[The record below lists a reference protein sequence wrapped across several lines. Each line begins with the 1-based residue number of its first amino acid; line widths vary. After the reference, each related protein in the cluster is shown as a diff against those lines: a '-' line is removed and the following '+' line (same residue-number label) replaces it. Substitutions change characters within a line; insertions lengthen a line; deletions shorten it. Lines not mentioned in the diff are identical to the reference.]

1 MSSRISSHARGD
13 PGRYRARAGGRTMFS
28 SPITR
33 HAAVYPRTEAPAR
46 RWPLNALVIAAVL
59 LIGAALTALA
69 WREAVHDQRS
79 MIDRALIARA
89 TQIETILTDRLMAYE
104 ALMLA
109 GVGLFDASEEV
120 NEEEWRAFALRL
132 RAATLYPGLQGY
144 GYARRI
150 VAGHESGGSASRD
163 RTAIIYLEP
172 LTDRNRAALG
182 FDMMSEEVRR
192 RAMERARDNGVAALT
207 GRVTLVQEITARK
220 QPGFLMYQ
228 PVYQHGVPLDTVAE
242 RREAL
247 LGYVY
252 GPFRTEDFLT
262 AVLGDLMLDVHLEVL
277 DAPRARRPVPIFTS
291 QTRAASNGREY
302 ERSRTLDLMG
312 HSWLLKLQP
321 TEAFLG
327 ARGASSDARSV
338 LWLGAAGTMLI
349 AAFVWTLALSRTRLA
364 RQLDAEQRA
373 SERERHAA
381 EILANSLD
389 AHVSIDAE
397 DRVVDWNRQAETVF
411 GWTADEAHGRKLAEL
426 IVPERYREA
435 HLAAIRTFPTRKTH
449 PLVGKRIEMPAVRRD
464 GEEITVEL
472 SILASA
478 PAGRALY
485 SASVRDVTEI
495 KRHEAEI
502 LALNATLEQ
511 RVAQRTQEL
520 AQANQQLEAF
530 AQNVSHDLRA
540 PLRAID
546 GFVRL
551 AAEESE
557 PSGSPAKRHL
567 GAAGRQIRKMQHMI
581 DDLLKLAFIGRQPM
595 ERREVDLR
603 EMVLAIT
610 PDLNVHRPPAAVSV
624 ADDLGVV
631 NADPAL
637 LEHALRNLLS
647 NAFKFSRG
655 ASEPRIEIGVMQQ
668 DGERVYY
675 VRDNGVG
682 FEPERTGRLFRA
694 FTRLHSASEFEGS
707 GVGLTIVQSVI
718 ERHGGRIW
726 ADAEPGAGATFYFTI
741 GMTA

>member
-1 MSSRISSHARGD
+1 ML
-13 PGRYRARAGGRTMFS
+13 S

-33 HAAVYPRTEAPAR
+33 HAAAYPRTEAPAR
-46 RWPLNALVIAAVL
+46 RWPLNALVIAAVV

-69 WREAVHDQRS
+69 LREAVHDQRS

-89 TQIETILTDRLMAYE
+89 TQIETVLTDRLMAYE
-104 ALMLA
+104 ALLVA

-120 NEEEWRAFALRL
+120 SEEEWRAFALRL

-144 GYARRI
+144 GYAKRI

-163 RTAIIYLEP
+163 RTAIVYLEP
-172 LTDRNRAALG
+172 LTERNRAALG

-192 RAMERARDNGVAALT
+192 RAMEQARDNGVAALS
-207 GRVTLVQEITARK
+207 GRVTLVQEITTRK
-220 QPGFLMYQ
+220 QPGFLLYQ
-228 PVYQHGVPLDTVAE
+228 PVYQHGVPLDTVSE

-247 LGYVY
+247 MGYVY
-252 GPFRTEDFLT
+252 GPFRATDFLK
-262 AVLGDLMLDVHLEVL
+262 AVLGDLMADVHLEVF
-277 DAPRARRPVPIFTS
+277 DAPPESRPAPMFAS
-291 QTRAASNGREY
+291 QARAAAEGFKY

-321 TEAFLG
+321 TEEFLE
-327 ARGASSDARSV
+327 ARGASSDAWNV

-381 EILANSLD
+381 DILANSLD
-389 AHVSIDAE
+389 AHVSIDQE

-411 GWTADEAHGRKLAEL
+411 GWTAEEAYGRRLAEL
-426 IVPERYREA
+426 IVPEHFREA
-435 HLAAIRTFPTRKTH
+435 HLAAIRSFPTRKVH
-449 PLVGKRIEMPAVRRD
+449 PLVGRRIEMPALRRD
-464 GEEITVEL
+464 GAEITVEL
-472 SILASA
+472 SILAGPSA
-478 PAGRALY
+478 ERTLY

-511 RVAQRTQEL
+511 RVAQRTHEL

-546 GFVRL
+546 GYVRL
-551 AAEESE
+551 AAEECDASAA
-557 PSGSPAKRHL
+557 PAGRHL
-567 GAAGRQIRKMQHMI
+567 GEAVRQIRKMQRMI
-581 DDLLKLAFIGRQPM
+581 DDLLKLAFIGRQPVQ
-595 ERREVDLR
+595 RGEVDLR
-603 EMVLAIT
+603 EMVLAIA
-610 PDLNVHRPPAAVSV
+610 PDLNVQRPPAVVSV
-624 ADDLGVV
+624 ADDLGIV

-655 ASEPRIEIGVMQQ
+655 VSEPRIDVGVIQE
-668 DGERVYY
+668 DGERVFY

-682 FEPERTGRLFRA
+682 FEPERTSRLFRA
-694 FTRLHSASEFEGS
+694 FTRLHSAAEFEGS

-726 ADAEPGAGATFYFTI
+726 ADATPGAGATFYFTL
-741 GMTA
+741 GTGD

>member
-1 MSSRISSHARGD
+1 
-13 PGRYRARAGGRTMFS
+13 
-28 SPITR
+28 
-33 HAAVYPRTEAPAR
+33 V
-46 RWPLNALVIAAVL
+46 V
-59 LIGAALTALA
+59 LIGAALTTLA

-79 MIDRALIARA
+79 LIDRALIARA
-89 TQIETILTDRLMAYE
+89 TQIETVLTDRLMAYE
-104 ALMLA
+104 ALLVA

-120 NEEEWRAFALRL
+120 SEEEWRAFALRL
-132 RAATLYPGLQGY
+132 RAANLYPGLQGY
-144 GYARRI
+144 GYAKRI

-163 RTAIIYLEP
+163 RTAIVYLEP

-182 FDMMSEEVRR
+182 FDMMSEEARR

-207 GRVTLVQEITARK
+207 GRVTLVQEITTRK
-220 QPGFLMYQ
+220 QPGFLLYQ
-228 PVYQHGVPLDTVAE
+228 PVYQHGVPLDTVSE

-252 GPFRTEDFLT
+252 GPFRATDFLES
-262 AVLGDLMLDVHLEVL
+262 VLGDLLVDVRLEVF
-277 DAPRARRPVPIFTS
+277 DAPPESRPAPIFAS
-291 QTRAASNGREY
+291 QASAAVEGRKY

-321 TEAFLG
+321 TEAFIE
-327 ARGASSDARSV
+327 ARGASSDARNV

-381 EILANSLD
+381 DILTNSLD
-389 AHVSIDAE
+389 AYVSIDQE

-411 GWTADEAHGRKLAEL
+411 GWTAVEAHGRKLAEL
-426 IVPERYREA
+426 IVPEHFREA
-435 HLAAIRTFPTRKTH
+435 HLAAIRSFTTRKVH
-449 PLVGKRIEMPAVRRD
+449 PLVGRRIEMPAVRRD
-464 GEEITVEL
+464 GAEITVEL
-472 SILASA
+472 SILVGSSA
-478 PAGRALY
+478 ERTLY

-495 KRHEAEI
+495 KRHQAEV

-511 RVAQRTQEL
+511 RVAQRTHEL

-551 AAEESE
+551 AAEECDASHA
-557 PSGSPAKRHL
+557 PAGRHL
-567 GAAGRQIRKMQHMI
+567 DEAVRQIRKMQRMI
-581 DDLLKLAFIGRQPM
+581 DDLLKLAFIGRQPVQ
-595 ERREVDLR
+595 RGEVDLR
-603 EMVLAIT
+603 EMVLAIV
-610 PDLNVHRPPAAVSV
+610 PELNVQRPPAAVSV

-655 ASEPRIEIGVMQQ
+655 VDEPRIDVGMIQE
-668 DGERVYY
+668 DGERIFY

-682 FEPERTGRLFRA
+682 FEPERTSRLFRA
-694 FTRLHSASEFEGS
+694 FTRLHSATEFEGS

-726 ADAEPGAGATFYFTI
+726 ADATPGAGATFYFTL
-741 GMTA
+741 GTGD